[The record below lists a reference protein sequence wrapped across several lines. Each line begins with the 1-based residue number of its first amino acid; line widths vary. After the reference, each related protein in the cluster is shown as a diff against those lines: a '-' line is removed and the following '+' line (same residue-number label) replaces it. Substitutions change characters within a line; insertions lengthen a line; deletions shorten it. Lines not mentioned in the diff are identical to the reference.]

1 MQLRGVDGAKFRKH
15 VVPGDQLKL
24 VVTLGATRGPLVKAS
39 AVAEV
44 DGQTVVEAELLLA
57 VQPIAHIDPPRRCRR
72 PRSSAPAPSIGAFAV
87 VGPHVRIGRNCKIG
101 ASSVIEGHTTIGD
114 GNEIF
119 PYASIGLAPQD
130 LKYKGEPTRL
140 EIGSGNIFR
149 EFVTIHRGTEG
160 GGGVTTIGD
169 RNLFMNYVHVAH
181 DCHVGNQT
189 IFGPHAT
196 LGGHVAIADFVNVS
210 AGSAV
215 HQFCRV
221 GAYAFIG
228 GYSVITKDALPYG
241 RTVGS
246 RPARVFGLNL
256 IGLKR
261 RGFADDTLKKLRA
274 AYRYLTQ
281 SKLNTTQ
288 AIEPHRAGRVAQVPG
303 SRQPRRIHPHRLT
316 RRDPAPRREEDG
328 RRPQKNDRWQIGLI
342 AGNGR
347 FPFLVL
353 DAARAM
359 GHEVVVIGIKEE
371 ASKEIEEAAARPP
384 RADVHWVSIGQLGTF
399 LKILEDNK
407 ITQAVMAGQ
416 VKHVKIFGGFMPDM
430 TAMSLMGKLKGFNT
444 DALIGAVAD
453 LMRERGVELVNSAK
467 FLEPLLAGEGQL
479 SDRAPNEAERKDL
492 EFGYRM
498 ADTIAGLDIGQTIA
512 VKHQAV
518 VAVEAMEGTDETI
531 ARAGHLAGDGVSDHQ
546 GGQAQPGHAL

>member
-1 MQLRGVDGAKFRKH
+1 MNPGSPDVLERLAHRFPSLLVDAVAEHEPGKRLVAFKNVTVNEDFFQGHFPGKPLMPAVLMIEALAQVAAMLLNRAGTRVQLRGVDGAKFRKH

-24 VVTLGATRGPLVKAS
+24 VVTLGARRGPLVKAK
-39 AVAEV
+39 AMAEV
-44 DGQTVVEAELLLA
+44 DGQTVVEAELLLSVTEEA
-57 VQPIAHIDPPRRCRR
+57 AIDP
-72 PRSSAPAPSIGAFAV
+72 GARVGFGAEVGPGTV
-87 VGPHVRIGRNCKIG
+87 VGPFAVIGPDVRIGRNCKIG
-101 ASSVIEGHTTIGD
+101 ANAVIEGYTTIGD
-114 GNEIF
+114 GTEVF

-140 EIGSGNIFR
+140 EIGAGNIFR
-149 EFVTIHRGTEG
+149 EFVTIHRGTVG
-160 GGGVTTIGD
+160 GGGVTSIGD

-261 RGFADDTLKKLRA
+261 RGFADDTLKKLRT

-288 AIEPHRAGRVAQVPG
+288 AIAK
-303 SRQPRRIHPHRLT
+303 I
-316 RRDPAPRREEDG
+316 DG
-328 RRPQKNDRWQIGLI
+328 
-342 AGNGR
+342 
-347 FPFLVL
+347 
-353 DAARAM
+353 DAALKCP
-359 GHEVVVIGIKEE
+359 EVDNLVDFIRT
-371 ASKEIEEAAARPP
+371 AS
-384 RADVHWVSIGQLGTF
+384 
-399 LKILEDNK
+399 
-407 ITQAVMAGQ
+407 
-416 VKHVKIFGGFMPDM
+416 
-430 TAMSLMGKLKGFNT
+430 
-444 DALIGAVAD
+444 
-453 LMRERGVELVNSAK
+453 RGVILRRGK
-467 FLEPLLAGEGQL
+467 K
-479 SDRAPNEAERKDL
+479 SDDAE
-492 EFGYRM
+492 E
-498 ADTIAGLDIGQTIA
+498 
-512 VKHQAV
+512 
-518 VAVEAMEGTDETI
+518 
-531 ARAGHLAGDGVSDHQ
+531 
-546 GGQAQPGHAL
+546 